1 MSLPSSTYTNIMD
14 DPNVDPLQYLVSLLE
29 EVTDDCGEEEL
40 TQEQLRQ
47 KYISTT
53 YIVYKMKIIR

>member
-1 MSLPSSTYTNIMD
+1 MD

-29 EVTDDCGEEEL
+29 EVTDYCGEEEH

-53 YIVYKMKIIR
+53 YIVSKMKTIR

>member
-1 MSLPSSTYTNIMD
+1 MD

-40 TQEQLRQ
+40 TQEQLRH

-53 YIVYKMKIIR
+53 YIVSKMKTIR